1 MINRYDSYELS
12 AKEKIRYI
20 LSGLMFIGML
30 SAVFYDSIW
39 GFLLMLPF
47 FYPYIKRVKLKLCQ
61 KRKRQLEQEFREVIM
76 SVDANLQAG
85 YSVENAFKESYKDI
99 VQLYGKESDMAKE
112 IYWIAIQLQN
122 NQQLE
127 ELLKNLAKRS
137 DIDDIRDFAQI
148 FAIAKRSGGD
158 LRAVISNTAN
168 ILEEKREVR
177 REIQTIMS
185 EKELEQKIMRYIPFA
200 LVGYISL
207 TTKGFFE
214 KLYHNPEG
222 IAIMTICMLIYAAAS
237 LMAEK
242 ILDIEI

>member
-12 AKEKIRYI
+12 AKEKVQYI
-20 LSGLMFIGML
+20 LSGLLFIGIL

-39 GFLLMLPF
+39 SFLLMLPLL
-47 FYPYIKRVKLKLCQ
+47 YPYIERIKLRLCK
-61 KRKRQLEQEFREVIM
+61 KRKRQLEQEFREMIM

-85 YSVENAFKESYKDI
+85 YSVENAFRESYKDI

-112 IYWIAIQLQN
+112 IYWISIQLQN

-148 FAIAKRSGGD
+148 FAISKRSGGD
-158 LRAVISNTAN
+158 LRAIISNTAN

-185 EKELEQKIMRYIPFA
+185 EKELEQKIMRYIPFVI
-200 LVGYISL
+200 VGYISI
-207 TTKGFFE
+207 TSKGFFE
-214 KLYHNPEG
+214 KMYHNVVG
-222 IAIMTICMLIYAAAS
+222 IVIMTVCMLVYIAAS
-237 LMAEK
+237 MLAEK